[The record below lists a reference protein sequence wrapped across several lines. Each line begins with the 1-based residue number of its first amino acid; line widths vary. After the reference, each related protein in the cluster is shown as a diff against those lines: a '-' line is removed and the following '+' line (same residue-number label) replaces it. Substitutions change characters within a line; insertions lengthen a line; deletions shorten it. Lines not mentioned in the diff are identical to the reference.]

1 MADDKQQDFIS
12 VMKTQSQGVVQGTNV
27 MGNLFSL
34 SDMLTHQ
41 SADMEKVHE
50 RQKKLRVE
58 VTANPEEM
66 KKKLKLIECENVV
79 FLGDATFRKEND
91 IYNFG
96 LIVLTEFRF
105 IFQFLEKNSEKEKFK
120 EDFFRIPFI
129 LIEKVIKGEQKSAY
143 IPFTI
148 NVRDG
153 RKLKFYISQ
162 KNDEKLIF

>member
-58 VTANPEEM
+58 FTANPEEM
-66 KKKLKLIECENVV
+66 KKK
-79 FLGDATFRKEND
+79 
-91 IYNFG
+91 
-96 LIVLTEFRF
+96 
-105 IFQFLEKNSEKEKFK
+105 
-120 EDFFRIPFI
+120 
-129 LIEKVIKGEQKSAY
+129 IK
-143 IPFTI
+143 I
-148 NVRDG
+148 N
-153 RKLKFYISQ
+153 
-162 KNDEKLIF
+162 